1 MNNDTSF
8 SSEILAPRPSTLQG
22 PFPNAKRL
30 LWAGFFSIFA
40 AGVGFGVR
48 GGILIDWAREYNFTQ
63 TELGEISG
71 GGLWGF
77 GLVVVIVS
85 LLADKIGYGRLMIFA
100 FLMHILTAGLQM
112 CTGPIFDNFGREGVY
127 LSLTIAM
134 VMFSIAN
141 GTCEVVVNP
150 MVATLFPNQKTHYLN
165 ILHAGWPGGLITGGI
180 IGFVCSDLI
189 KVSWLL
195 QMSLFLVPVGIYGF
209 LLLGQ
214 HIPRSE
220 ASQAGLSF
228 KTMLSEFLFP
238 VLLLLL
244 FIQALV
250 GYVELGT
257 DSWISK
263 ITGSIMDSRGAG
275 MLLFIYTSGLM
286 FALRFFAGPLEHSL
300 SPLGLLCVSGVF
312 GAIGLTLLGGAAGV
326 VMCVIAATVYALGK
340 TYLWPTM
347 LAVVSERFPKGGAL
361 TIGAVG
367 AVGMLSAGL
376 IGAPAIGFQQDYFA
390 SAQLKENSKTQQTF
404 ERYVAEKP
412 KHFLFFETQGLD
424 GTKVGLLGLE
434 GKIQDNT
441 KEANANSADLAKLA
455 SAYFRKPLE
464 KLREEHLDAAKDA
477 RAELE
482 KTLIIL
488 RDSKNKEQQQI
499 AKWWESNKQYASQDA
514 GPIAEAGLFG
524 GRMALKWTALVP
536 AIMAVLYFLLIIY
549 FMLQGGYKRV
559 VIEEDQAMEKAMETP
574 GSAEA

>member
-1 MNNDTSF
+1 MNHDN
-8 SSEILAPRPSTLQG
+8 SSGSEFTAQKRLSQQNPY
-22 PFPNAKRL
+22 PNAKRL

-48 GGILIDWAREYNFTQ
+48 GGILIDWAREYGFTQ
-63 TELGEISG
+63 AELGEISG

-85 LLADKIGYGRLMIFA
+85 LMADKIGYGRLMIFA

-112 CTGPIFDNFGREGVY
+112 CTGPIFENFGRDGVY

-165 ILHAGWPGGLITGGI
+165 ILHAGWPGGLITGGL

-189 KVSWLL
+189 KASWLL
-195 QMSLFLVPVGIYGF
+195 QMSLFLVPVAIYGF

-228 KTMLSEFLFP
+228 GTMLSQFIFP

-244 FIQALV
+244 VIQALV

-286 FALRFFAGPLEHSL
+286 FALRFCAGPIEHAL
-300 SPLGLLCVSGVF
+300 SPLGLLCVSGIF

-326 VMCVIAATVYALGK
+326 IMCVVAATVYALGK
-340 TYLWPTM
+340 TFLWPTM

-376 IGAPAIGFQQDYFA
+376 IGTPAIGFQQDHFA
-390 SAQLKENSKTQQTF
+390 STKLKEESKPTF
-404 ERYVAEKP
+404 KRYVAEEP
-412 KHFLFFETQGLD
+412 KHFLMFQTQGLD
-424 GTKVGLLGLE
+424 GTKVALLGLAAKVFE
-434 GKIQDNT
+434 NEDRAKTIAEELAALPSGDAQR
-441 KEANANSADLAKLA
+441 SALEKQKAAKLEA
-455 SAYFRKPLE
+455 AKEDTRELNKTLENFRKSPN
-464 KLREEHLDAAKDA
+464 
-477 RAELE
+477 
-482 KTLIIL
+482 
-488 RDSKNKEQQQI
+488 SQQQGY
-499 AKWWESNKQYASQDA
+499 ATWWELNKQYARDDVE
-514 GPIAEAGLFG
+514 PVKDAGLFG
-524 GRMALKWTALVP
+524 GRMALKWTAIVP
-536 AIMAVLYFLLIIY
+536 ATMAVLYLLLILY
-549 FMLQGGYKRV
+549 FKLRGGYKRV
-559 VIEEDQAMEKAMETP
+559 VIEEDQAMEKALESP

>member
-1 MNNDTSF
+1 MNNEA
-8 SSEILAPRPSTLQG
+8 SSSAFTAQKPSTLQG

-85 LLADKIGYGRLMIFA
+85 LMADKIGYGRLMIFA
-100 FLMHILTAGLQM
+100 FAMHILTAVLQM
-112 CTGPIFDNFGREGVY
+112 CTGPIFDSFGRGGVY

-165 ILHAGWPGGLITGGI
+165 ILHAGWPGGLITGGV

-228 KTMLSEFLFP
+228 KTMLKEFLFP

-263 ITGSIMDSRGAG
+263 ITGSIMGNRGAG

-312 GAIGLTLLGGAAGV
+312 GAIGLFLLGGAVGV

-376 IGAPAIGFQQDYFA
+376 IGTPAIGFQQDYFA
-390 SAQLKENSKTQQTF
+390 STKLKDKEKTRPTF
-404 ERYVAEKP
+404 ERYVADTP
-412 KHFLFFETQGLD
+412 KHFLFFQTQGLD
-424 GTKVGLLGLE
+424 GTKVGLLGL
-434 GKIQDNT
+434 QDTVLTNQ
-441 KEANANSADLAKLA
+441 KEVLNNQKDLKTLHSAF
-455 SAYFRKPLE
+455 FRKPLE
-464 KLREEHLDAAKDA
+464 RLKSDHEQAAKDA
-477 RAELE
+477 RVELD
-482 KTLIIL
+482 KTLTSL
-488 RDSKNKEQQQI
+488 RESKNTDQQRI
-499 AKWWESNKQYASQDA
+499 AAWWEETKRYAPEDA
-514 GPIAEAGLFG
+514 GPIREAGLFG

-536 AIMAVLYFLLIIY
+536 ATMAILYLFLIIY

-559 VIEEDQAMEKAMETP
+559 IIEEDEAMEKAMETP